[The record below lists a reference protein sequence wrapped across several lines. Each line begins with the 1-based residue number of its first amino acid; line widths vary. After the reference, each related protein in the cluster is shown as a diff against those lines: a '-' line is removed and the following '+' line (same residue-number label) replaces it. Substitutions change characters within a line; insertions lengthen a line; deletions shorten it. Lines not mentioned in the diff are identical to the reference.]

1 MIAGDTWFVQIGD
14 TIYGPYTTG
23 QMNGYIAEGRITAN
37 SWVTTNPSLPFKNAY
52 DFKNFMPAF
61 TLHSPRAHAE
71 PHPNRS
77 ETVFEPSTPLNS
89 TPRET
94 YSPKKPVSSK
104 TNTFGLNIYEL
115 STPLEQTSLTQNTPH
130 TPQTTPIHADHNRAQ
145 VSQAEIL
152 LDSAIDETQKVEAV
166 QQPDETVVL
175 IMAELKTEQTMG
187 FLKALQLCG
196 IAERISHSVW
206 LIRTP
211 LSATALRNRLS
222 HTISETDRLFIMD
235 SYNGQTAWFNI
246 GSDMDARIRR
256 LWSD

>member
-1 MIAGDTWFVQIGD
+1 MIAGDTWFVQVD
-14 TIYGPYTTG
+14 ETIYGPYTTG
-23 QMNGYIAEGRITAN
+23 QMNGYIAEGRVIAN
-37 SWVTTNPSLPFKNAY
+37 SWVTTNPSLPFRNAH
-52 DFKNFMPAF
+52 DFENFMPAF
-61 TLHSPRAHAE
+61 TLNSPAAQTERQ
-71 PHPNRS
+71 PSRS
-77 ETVFEPSTPLNS
+77 ETLLEPSVPLNLA
-89 TPRET
+89 PRET
-94 YSPKKPVSSK
+94 YSPKQTVSSK

-115 STPLEQTSLTQNTPH
+115 STPLEQSSLTQNTPY
-130 TPQTTPIHADHNRAQ
+130 TPQTSPIHPDQNKAQ
-145 VSQAEIL
+145 LAGAETL
-152 LDSAIDETQKVEAV
+152 LDATLEETRNVEGV

-222 HTISETDRLFIMD
+222 HTISDTDRLFIMD

-246 GSDMDARIRR
+246 GSDMDARIRK
-256 LWSD
+256 LWSE